1 MIQNKTTTILVDAD
15 EVVYECVPALV
26 NWFKEKYGK
35 NYTVDELAGWGTHG
49 DFRDKKFEAFADP
62 AFVLSQPLYEGAQK
76 FVKELQKRGNV
87 VFCTAVDGNCLT
99 VRAAAL
105 KRDFG
110 IDAGNVITAS
120 RKDLVKADFL
130 IDDSPY
136 NIRRSNCEYPILF
149 RRKGSEA
156 VSGALSATKYEDIL
170 TIIDFVQNRK
180 AMNKIPS
187 NGILCLV
194 GPTGAGKTEMTE
206 KLTERGYKT
215 FKAVST
221 SKSKRYRHVNAAEFE
236 KKVQNNEMAE
246 YTVYGGNY
254 YGLTWEDVND
264 LVKGPTQPD
273 ADKIPAVFAVDMC
286 GAMALKN
293 IFGNRVALVF
303 CDANRMECIK
313 NILSRNMTQD
323 EKAIR
328 LAGLE
333 AEFGN
338 ERFCDFT
345 VRGADD
351 LLASV

>member
-1 MIQNKTTTILVDAD
+1 MKANKTDTILVDAD
-15 EVVYECVPALV
+15 EVVYECVPALIG
-26 NWFKEKYGK
+26 WFEEKYGVT
-35 NYTVDELAGWGTHG
+35 YTVEELSGWGETG
-49 DFRDKKFEAFADP
+49 DLRDKKFEAFADP
-62 AFVLSQPLYEGAQK
+62 GFVLSQPLYDGAKK
-76 FVKELQKRGNV
+76 FIKELQKRGNV

-110 IDAGNVITAS
+110 IDARNIITAS
-120 RKDLVKADFL
+120 RKDLVHADFL

-136 NIRRSNCEYPILF
+136 NIRHSNCAYPILF

-180 AMNKIPS
+180 TINKIPS
-187 NGILCLV
+187 NSILCLV
-194 GPTGAGKTEMTE
+194 GPTGAGKTEMTDR
-206 KLTERGYKT
+206 LVNSGYIRLP
-215 FKAVST
+215 AYSS
-221 SKSKRYRHVNAAEFE
+221 SKSKKYIHISETEFDE
-236 KKVQNNEMAE
+236 KIKNGEFAE
-246 YTVYGGNY
+246 YTVYGGKH
-254 YGLTWEDVND
+254 YGISTKD
-264 LVKGPTQPD
+264 LEAIDP
-273 ADKIPAVFAVDMC
+273 ADKVVCAVDIC

-293 IFGNRVALVF
+293 IFGSRVAIIF
-303 CDANRMECIK
+303 CDANRMSCIK
-313 NILSRNMTQD
+313 AILSRNLTQD

-328 LAGLE
+328 LAGME

-351 LLASV
+351 LLSAV